1 MEQLKDIEARQLIEN
16 MNRID
21 FFNAFSDAEKR
32 EIVASYTP
40 VCVFGKNES
49 IIKEET
55 DETSFYILLTGSAR
69 AMKKNVSLPFA
80 EYGPGD
86 SFGEIAFLTG
96 EPRTCEIIANE
107 VSIAIRIDKK
117 TLEDLKI
124 EIREKM
130 KDKIIENLVERLK
143 NMNNAFITLFQ

>member
-1 MEQLKDIEARQLIEN
+1 MEQLKDIDAGQLIEN

-21 FFNAFSDAEKR
+21 FFNAFTDAEKR

-40 VCVFGKNES
+40 VCVFGKNET

-55 DETSFYILLTGSAR
+55 DDTSFFILLTGSAR
-69 AMKKNVSLPFA
+69 AMKKDVSLPFA

-96 EPRTCEIIANE
+96 VPRTCEIIANE
-107 VSIAIRIDKK
+107 VSIAIRFDKI
-117 TLEDLKI
+117 TLEELKI
-124 EIREKM
+124 EIG
-130 KDKIIENLVERLK
+130 ENEG
-143 NMNNAFITLFQ
+143 

>member
-21 FFNAFSDAEKR
+21 FFNAFTETEKR

-49 IIKEET
+49 IIKEAT
-55 DETSFYILLTGSAR
+55 DDTSFYILLTGSAR

-96 EPRTCEIIANE
+96 VARTCEVIANE
-107 VSIAIRIDKK
+107 VSIALRIDKK
-117 TLEDLKI
+117 TLEELKI

-130 KDKIIENLVERLK
+130 KDKIIENLVDRLK

>member
-21 FFNAFSDAEKR
+21 FFNAFTETEKR

-49 IIKEET
+49 IIKEAT
-55 DETSFYILLTGSAR
+55 DDTSFYILLTGSAR

-96 EPRTCEIIANE
+96 VPRTCEVIANE
-107 VSIAIRIDKK
+107 VSIALRIDKK
-117 TLEDLKI
+117 TLEELKI

-130 KDKIIENLVERLK
+130 KDKIIENLVDRLK